1 MRVLACAGLATMLM
15 TLPALAAL
23 PPHYQRQNELEAIIA
38 HVVEEF
44 GIGNPID
51 SIVMKDTDFYEVI
64 SGACRMEVVIV
75 DIPPKPGAEPMA
87 GPRQFAVESGPLVC
101 E

>member
-1 MRVLACAGLATMLM
+1 MARSTWVGLAMLAG
-15 TLPALAAL
+15 TVPAMAAL
-23 PPHYQRQNELEAIIA
+23 PPHYQRQNEFEAIIG

-44 GIGNPID
+44 GIDHPID

-64 SGACRMEVVIV
+64 SGACHMEVVIV
-75 DIPPKPGAEPMA
+75 DVPPAAEPIA

-101 E
+101 AD